1 MTDEDLKY
9 LYFGFSYLQDLV
21 ERAIIHIHTGWFY
34 NSYFLNLLDD
44 LNVALKS
51 KKATAF
57 VQMKWLKVKKAMA
70 LIQMWSLKKKSNG
83 INSNVVL
90 KV

>member
-51 KKATAF
+51 
-57 VQMKWLKVKKAMA
+57 
-70 LIQMWSLKKKSNG
+70 IKSNG
-83 INSNVVL
+83 INSNVAL
-90 KV
+90 KSKKATALVQMWSLKWKKQWHWFKCGP

>member
-51 KKATAF
+51 
-57 VQMKWLKVKKAMA
+57 
-70 LIQMWSLKKKSNG
+70 IKSNG
-83 INSNVVL
+83 INSNVAL
-90 KV
+90 KSKKATALVQMWSLKWKKQWNWLNCGP

>member
-51 KKATAF
+51 KKN
-57 VQMKWLKVKKAMA
+57 
-70 LIQMWSLKKKSNG
+70 NG
-83 INSNVVL
+83 ISSNEVV
-90 KV
+90 KG

>member
-51 KKATAF
+51 KITTAL
-57 VQMKWLKVKKAMA
+57 VQMKSLKVKKAMA
-70 LIQMWSLKKKSNG
+70 LIQMWSLKWKKQWNWFNCG
-83 INSNVVL
+83 P
-90 KV
+90 